1 MKFKLLSGWG
11 ISAGAS
17 IFSISEEYR
26 KLALA
31 EAESLGHYRCPN
43 NLWERL
49 HTEFPKLT
57 YAECKKKQH
66 FKDKFFNQLKSDI
79 EEEISR
85 LSKLYGS
92 EAKVQ
97 PRKPNKLKPISKGI
111 AQARNDRP
119 RIGLGLESQVVIP
132 RVNAQDVV
140 IDKHTNAELVKDKH
154 ILYAAG
160 WSLEGAF
167 TK

>member
-1 MKFKLLSGWG
+1 MKFKMLSVWG
-11 ISAGAS
+11 ISKGVS
-17 IFSISEEYR
+17 ILDISEEYR

-31 EAESLGHYRCPN
+31 EAKSLGHYKCPN

-57 YAECKKKQH
+57 YAECKKKKH
-66 FKDKFFNQLKSDI
+66 YKDKFFNQLKNDI

-92 EAKVQ
+92 EVNAQ
-97 PRKPNKLKPISKGI
+97 LRKKNELKPISKGI
-111 AQARNDRP
+111 ASARKGRQ

-132 RVNAQDVV
+132 KVRAEDVV
-140 IDKHTNAELVKDKH
+140 IDKHTNAEMVQDKH

>member
-1 MKFKLLSGWG
+1 MKFKLLSVWG
-11 ISAGAS
+11 ISTGAS
-17 IFSISEEYR
+17 ILDISEEYR

-31 EAESLGHYRCPN
+31 EAKSLGHYKCPD

-49 HTEFPKLT
+49 HTEFPILT
-57 YAECKKKQH
+57 YAECKKKKH
-66 FKDKFFNQLKSDI
+66 YKDKFFNQLKNDI

-92 EAKVQ
+92 EVKAQ
-97 PRKPNKLKPISKGI
+97 QRKKNELKPGSKGI
-111 AQARNDRP
+111 ARAVSHRP
-119 RIGLGLESQVVIP
+119 RIGLGLEPQVVIP
-132 RVNAQDVV
+132 KVRAKDVV
-140 IDKHTNAELVKDKH
+140 VDKHTNAEMAKDKH